1 MRLLQFPELKPEK
14 GIPFS
19 RAHIWRLERANKFPK
34 RVNLAE
40 RTVAW
45 AEPEIDDW
53 LAARIA
59 ERDGAIVGRSRSK
72 IRSRAAVLFELRQNS
87 SLKSNKCLRSVVC
100 ICGRDLCA
108 HEQHQRVRLNRGA
121 ANESVTHL
129 QHAATK
135 FVCLF
140 LVSSGALGTFGPY
153 AV

>member
-72 IRSRAAVLFELRQNS
+72 IRSRAAVLFELRQN
-87 SLKSNKCLRSVVC
+87 V
-100 ICGRDLCA
+100 A
-108 HEQHQRVRLNRGA
+108 RLNQTNACA
-121 ANESVTHL
+121 AWSASAGGICAPMNNTNASD
-129 QHAATK
+129 
-135 FVCLF
+135 
-140 LVSSGALGTFGPY
+140 
-153 AV
+153 